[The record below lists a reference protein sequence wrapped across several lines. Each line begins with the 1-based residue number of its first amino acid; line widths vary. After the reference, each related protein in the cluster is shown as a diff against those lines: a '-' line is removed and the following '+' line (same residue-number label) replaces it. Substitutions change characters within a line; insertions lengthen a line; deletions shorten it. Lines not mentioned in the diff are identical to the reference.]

1 MVELRPLIVV
11 SGTIH
16 ADGGKRHKVQR
27 QESSEVRD
35 GRTSNTFVQRR
46 EVSKDRRA
54 ADVITTSYLR
64 KLRKIRALKT
74 PFGTLVDAAQLGDVK
89 ALLAKATEEVIE
101 FNRSAR
107 SCKLSNCMIWEPLRG
122 NRLAAVQG
130 WIARQ
135 VAESDKRVKGA
146 IDKLTTNEGDVSTE
160 AAG

>member
-27 QESSEVRD
+27 QESHEVTD
-35 GRTSNTFVQRR
+35 AGRTSNVFLQRR

-54 ADVITTSYLR
+54 ADVISTAYLR
-64 KLRKIRALKT
+64 RLRQIRVLKT
-74 PFGTLVDAAQLGDVK
+74 PFGTLIDAARLPDVK
-89 ALLAKATEEVIE
+89 TLLAKATEEVIE

-122 NRLAAVQG
+122 NRLAALQG

-135 VAESDKRVKGA
+135 VAEGDKRVKGA
-146 IDKLTTNEGDVSTE
+146 LPQLTGVAEE
-160 AAG
+160 AAAAG